1 MATENE
7 SVRAIDRAFDILAVF
22 NNQQPTLTLH
32 EISQKVGL
40 ANTTVF
46 RILQTMERRGY
57 VFKNLNGTYQLGLAI
72 LGLNQVVLKNL
83 QLRDQAYPFMLSL
96 RDAAQETVNLFV
108 LRNKR
113 RVCIESVDGPYQLNY
128 RARIGDVLPLHLGAS
143 GKAILANQLDGFIRE
158 YLAELT
164 ENSPGKPIIDQQLFM
179 TQMEQIRTQ
188 GYAYSN
194 GEREIGLASIS
205 APIRNHERQTIA
217 AITVSGPEVRING
230 DKIKILAD
238 LAINAAREISR
249 TIGGFS

>member
-1 MATENE
+1 MTTENE

-22 NNQQPTLTLH
+22 NNQQPMLTLH
-32 EISQKVGL
+32 EISKKVGL

-57 VFKNLNGTYQLGLAI
+57 VFKNSNGTYQLGLAI
-72 LGLNQVVLKNL
+72 LGLNQILLKNL
-83 QLRDQAYPFMLSL
+83 QLRDQAYPIMLAL
-96 RDAAQETVNLFV
+96 RDAAQETVNLFI

-113 RVCIESVDGPYQLNY
+113 RICIESVDGPYQLNY

-143 GKAILANQLDGFIRE
+143 GKAILANQPDRFIQE
-158 YLAELT
+158 YLDELT
-164 ENSPGKPIIDQQLFM
+164 ELSQGKQTLDHQGFRV
-179 TQMEQIRTQ
+179 QMEKIRTQ
-188 GYAYSN
+188 GFAYSN

-205 APIRNHERQTIA
+205 APIRNHENIAIA

-230 DKIKILAD
+230 DKINSLAD
-238 LAINAAREISR
+238 LTKKAALEISK